1 MVFRFKPKLSKIN
14 FGKLDPK
21 KALITVL
28 YIKLMVSYLDISK
41 ITTVL
46 EGPSSIIDVDINIK
60 EN

>member
-1 MVFRFKPKLSKIN
+1 
-14 FGKLDPK
+14 
-21 KALITVL
+21 
-28 YIKLMVSYLDISK
+28 MVSYLDRSK